1 MIGPP
6 PLSKAFLPPRVSTS
20 PSDSHCNHLESRLS
34 RSRSKGIKGRNS
46 DITLAMASPN
56 GTLPG
61 DERPGTSSIAS
72 YSLDPEKERRNPML
86 GDDSTS
92 TPVPSKNDKTK
103 DVEPLAQD
111 ASEYPQGTSLVFIVV
126 ALALSIFLASLD
138 MVGVFDYSV
147 NSLTLTLP
155 DHCRHGN
162 TQDHRRVPRSR

>member
-1 MIGPP
+1 MG
-6 PLSKAFLPPRVSTS
+6 
-20 PSDSHCNHLESRLS
+20 SRTG
-34 RSRSKGIKGRNS
+34 SKGIKGRNS

-61 DERPGTSSIAS
+61 VERPGTSSIAS
-72 YSLDPEKERRNPML
+72 YSLDPQKERRNPML

-111 ASEYPQGTSLVFIVV
+111 ASEYQGTSLAFIVV

-138 MVGVFDYSV
+138 IVGVFDCSV